1 MKKKFGE
8 FSSKNEMQK
17 CFLNV
22 NQQAK
27 QERKSLTP
35 SRRNEIAWRQQWKC
49 VGECQQLLPP
59 TWCMDHI
66 VPLRN
71 GGTNELSNFQ
81 ALCANCHALKT
92 LKETQHAHELKSQ
105 IRVIKSSYVKNVC
118 SSSSVVEN
126 EAEKAKK
133 VEKNVVKPLMVVN
146 PGQVEIHLIN
156 PKSEIKKN
164 TKKVEVA
171 SCSTKRTEH
180 VKQWLE
186 TFRFQQSS

>member
-1 MKKKFGE
+1 
-8 FSSKNEMQK
+8 MQK
-17 CFLNV
+17 CFLNL

-35 SRRNEIAWRQQWKC
+35 SRRNEIAWLQQWKC
-49 VGECQQLLPP
+49 AGECQQLLPP

-118 SSSSVVEN
+118 FSSSTSSTSVVEN
-126 EAEKAKK
+126 ESEKAEK
-133 VEKNVVKPLMVVN
+133 EVKPLAIS
-146 PGQVEIHLIN
+146 PCRIIN
-156 PKSEIKKN
+156 PKSDTTN
-164 TKKVEVA
+164 TTKVEVDSKENIIA
-171 SCSTKRTEH
+171 SCSTNRTEH